1 MRIFSELTKKDEF
14 DGNTEHG
21 VADFSL
27 QIFVEIVPKIKQVS
41 ARTSVNSSTWL
52 SPIPSRRWGREM
64 GQVK

>member
-41 ARTSVNSSTWL
+41 ARTSVSPSAGL
-52 SPIPSRRWGREM
+52 SPIPSRRWGGEM

>member
-41 ARTSVNSSTWL
+41 ARTSVSPSAGL
-52 SPIPSRRWGREM
+52 SPIPPRRWGGEM
-64 GQVK
+64 GEVK